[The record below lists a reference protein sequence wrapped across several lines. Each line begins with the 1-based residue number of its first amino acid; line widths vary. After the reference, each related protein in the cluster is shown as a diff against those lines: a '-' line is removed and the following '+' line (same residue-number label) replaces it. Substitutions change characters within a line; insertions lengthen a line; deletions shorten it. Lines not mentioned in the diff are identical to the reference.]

1 MRLPVGHPQLGG
13 HETGRLP
20 NSKRPKVRPPRE
32 FRDKFVFPGRS
43 LPAYTGP
50 YPVATMEIEVPAK
63 NPQVFSEITRHKR
76 HMLQLETVLMTIYY
90 PANAKGYNLHKY
102 DPHFSRMLWLG
113 RPRLG
118 MAKGYCSFGD
128 VGPMGIPVFFPA
140 WFTKLP
146 AYRNAPIASHWAPMW
161 DSDACKNRDQVKSGP
176 RPEGAPHEPCFPLL
190 MFSHGG

>member
-1 MRLPVGHPQLGG
+1 M
-13 HETGRLP
+13 
-20 NSKRPKVRPPRE
+20 
-32 FRDKFVFPGRS
+32 FFPGRS
-43 LPAYTGP
+43 LPNYTGP

-63 NPQVFSEITRHKR
+63 NPQVFSDITRHKR

-90 PANAKGYNLHKY
+90 PANARGYNLKR

-118 MAKGYCSFGD
+118 MAHGYCMFGD
-128 VGPMGIPVFFPA
+128 VGPLGVPVFFPA

-146 AYRNAPIASHWAPMW
+146 AYRNAPIAAHWAPKAN
-161 DSDACKNRDQVKSGP
+161 SNACRNKDQMEKGE

-190 MFSHGG
+190 MFSHGGCCNRCAFFVFTCCLHIVIMLTNANVYGL